1 MKDPK
6 VFKLSDVQRC
16 WKPERPMKK
25 FEFENI
31 KCSTTIAP
39 VLISVLPS
47 PRSGGLRFF
56 FKEHTKLYEYQT
68 EKSDIDKSILI
79 KENKKTG
86 KRISL
91 RLRCSGTNRGCRCKM
106 EINLQTDRHKSYRK
120 S

>member
-1 MKDPK
+1 MENSWKKLPEPLISS
-6 VFKLSDVQRC
+6 VFCNVLARLKNC
-16 WKPERPMKK
+16 YKPQKK

-56 FKEHTKLYEYQT
+56 FKEHGKLYEYQT

-79 KENKKTG
+79 KG
-86 KRISL
+86 
-91 RLRCSGTNRGCRCKM
+91 
-106 EINLQTDRHKSYRK
+106 
-120 S
+120 